1 METYA
6 VPLGALIVS
15 LATLIF
21 TGLSLRGKAQEAHV
35 ESVDRRLADARD
47 EFDRRLGEADRR
59 LAECERARDEF
70 YRIIGQLK
78 DDNLRLLQKLTRNG
92 G

>member
-1 METYA
+1 METYS
-6 VPLGALIVS
+6 VPLGALVVS

-35 ESVDRRLADARD
+35 ASIDRSLADARA
-47 EFDRRLGEADRR
+47 EFDRR

-70 YRIIGQLK
+70 HQMIIELK
-78 DDNLRLLQKLTRNG
+78 DDNLRLLQKLTKNG

>member
-15 LATLIF
+15 LATLVF

-35 ESVDRRLADARD
+35 ESIDRNLADARA
-47 EFDRRLGEADRR
+47 EIDRRLS
-59 LAECERARDEF
+59 ECEKARDEF

-78 DDNLRLLQKLTRNG
+78 DDNLRLLQKLTKNG